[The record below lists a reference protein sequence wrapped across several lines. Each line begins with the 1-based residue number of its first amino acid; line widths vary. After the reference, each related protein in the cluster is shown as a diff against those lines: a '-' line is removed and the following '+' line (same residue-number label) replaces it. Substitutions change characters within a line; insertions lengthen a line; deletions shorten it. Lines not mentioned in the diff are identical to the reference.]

1 MGCLTGLSRIL
12 HAYSL
17 ERKAEWGAIQAP
29 WDLIPAHIADR
40 AMTAMPLPTPSVAQ
54 CSHSDVA
61 PNITHK

>member
-40 AMTAMPLPTPSVAQ
+40 HCLRHQWLNAAIRM
-54 CSHSDVA
+54 
-61 PNITHK
+61 